1 MTLILLLVAGAGFS
15 VVIGTLAKL
24 PPRELVLQTAA
35 VCGALLIFYGLVDLL
50 A

>member
-1 MTLILLLVAGAGFS
+1 MTLIFLLVAALITS
-15 VVIGTLAKL
+15 ILIGVLAKL
-24 PPRELVLQTAA
+24 PARELVLQTAA